1 MFKIGNVKIDNPI
14 CLAPMAGYTNSAYRM
29 IAKEMGVGLVY
40 SEMIS
45 AKGLIYDNE
54 KTREMLYINP
64 NEHPISIQLFGGE
77 IDDLVAAARMIDQE
91 TNADIIDFNMGC
103 PVKKVLKSNAG
114 SKLLLDSDYI
124 YQIVEAVVKSVSKPV
139 TVKIRAGW
147 DHKSINCVEVAQK
160 IEKAGAS
167 AIAIH
172 GRTKSDLYR
181 GQVNLDYIKMVKNS
195 VSIPVI
201 GNGDI
206 KSIDDAIFMKQYTN
220 VDGIMVGRASFGNP
234 WLLRDLVDYFNN
246 SPMQA
251 PPSPSEKIDMIIR
264 HFEDLASLKGEKLAV
279 LEMRSLA
286 AWYSKGFINSKE
298 FRQRLVTIITKE
310 EFINAVKDLYNVIN
324 D

>member
-1 MFKIGNVKIDNPI
+1 MFKIGNVQIKNPI
-14 CLAPMAGYTNSAYRM
+14 CLAPMAGYTNSVYRM

-45 AKGLIYDNE
+45 AKGLIYDNDR
-54 KTREMLYINP
+54 TNEMLFINP
-64 NEHPISIQLFGGE
+64 QEHPISIQLFGGE
-77 IDDLVAAARMIDQE
+77 IDELVQAAKIIDQK

-114 SKLLLDSDYI
+114 SKLLLDSDHI
-124 YQIVEAVVKSVSKPV
+124 YNIVEAVVKAVNKPV

-147 DHKSINCVEVAQK
+147 DHSNINCIEVAQK

-181 GQVNLDYIKMVKNS
+181 GKVDLDYIKMVKDN

-201 GNGDI
+201 GNGDV
-206 KSIDDAIFMKQYTN
+206 KSIQDAVLMKQYTG
-220 VDGIMVGRASFGNP
+220 VDGIMVGRGSFGNP
-234 WLLRDLVDYFNN
+234 WLLRDLVDYFTNQ
-246 SPMQA
+246 PLKT
-251 PPSPSEKIDMIIR
+251 PPTPREKIEMLIK
-264 HFEDLASLKGEKLAV
+264 HFEELVTLKGEKLAV

-286 AWYSKGFINSKE
+286 SWYSKGFSNSKE
-298 FRQRLVTIITKE
+298 FRKKLVA
-310 EFINAVKDLYNVIN
+310 INNQKDFLKAINELYLES
-324 D
+324 

>member
-1 MFKIGNVKIDNPI
+1 MFKIGNVQIKNPI
-14 CLAPMAGYTNSAYRM
+14 CLAPMAGYTNSVYRM

-45 AKGLIYDNE
+45 AKGLIYDNDR
-54 KTREMLYINP
+54 TNEMLFINP
-64 NEHPISIQLFGGE
+64 QEHPISIQLFGGE
-77 IDDLVAAARMIDQE
+77 IDELVHAAKIIDQK

-114 SKLLLDSDYI
+114 SKLLLDSDHI
-124 YQIVEAVVKSVSKPV
+124 YNIVEAVVKAVNKPV

-147 DHKSINCVEVAQK
+147 DHSNINCIEVAQK

-181 GQVNLDYIKMVKNS
+181 GKVDLDYIKMVKDN

-201 GNGDI
+201 GNGDV
-206 KSIDDAIFMKQYTN
+206 KSIQDAVLMKQYTG
-220 VDGIMVGRASFGNP
+220 VDGIMVGRGSFGNP
-234 WLLRDLVDYFNN
+234 WLLRDLVDYFTNQ
-246 SPMQA
+246 PLKT
-251 PPSPSEKIDMIIR
+251 PPTPREKIEMLIK
-264 HFEDLASLKGEKLAV
+264 HFEELVTLKGEKLAV

-286 AWYSKGFINSKE
+286 SWYSKGFSNSKE
-298 FRQRLVTIITKE
+298 FRQKLVA
-310 EFINAVKDLYNVIN
+310 INNQKDFLKAINELYLES
-324 D
+324 